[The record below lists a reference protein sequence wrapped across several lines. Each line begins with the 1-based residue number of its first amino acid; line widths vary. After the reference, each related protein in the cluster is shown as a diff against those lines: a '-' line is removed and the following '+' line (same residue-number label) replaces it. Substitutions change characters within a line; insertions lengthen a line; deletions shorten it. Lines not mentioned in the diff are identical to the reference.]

1 MNNQIEQLLENLTEY
16 DKEYAEAYVNRPIF
30 QAYLQKR
37 PDFNPNML
45 DEYFGTIAMFKLEY
59 NLEIE
64 ESIRHDPNI
73 QNNEGKTIEMLC
85 HIKNIEPQ
93 RWMLCE
99 HFIKDN
105 TCNSV
110 IRYRNKTVRPLT
122 KKLRKI
128 DEYQNDFAESYV
140 NNIYLKQGLTFIEFQ
155 MRLHDCYRDVLRVYD
170 NIPNYQ
176 PYEYIL

>member
-1 MNNQIEQLLENLTEY
+1 MNNQIEQLIENLTEY

-73 QNNEGKTIEMLC
+73 QNDQGKTIEMLC

-93 RWMLCE
+93 RWMLCDQ
-99 HFIKDN
+99 FIEDN
-105 TCNSV
+105 TYNSV
-110 IRYRNKTVRPLT
+110 IRYRNKTVRPLS
-122 KKLRKI
+122 KKLREI
-128 DEYQNDFAESYV
+128 YADQDEFANDYV
-140 NNIYLKQGLTFIEFQ
+140 NEIYLKQGLTFMEFQ
-155 MRLHDCYRDVLRVYD
+155 MELHNCYRYVLRAYD
-170 NIPNYQ
+170 NIPNYK
-176 PYEYIL
+176 PYDYIL